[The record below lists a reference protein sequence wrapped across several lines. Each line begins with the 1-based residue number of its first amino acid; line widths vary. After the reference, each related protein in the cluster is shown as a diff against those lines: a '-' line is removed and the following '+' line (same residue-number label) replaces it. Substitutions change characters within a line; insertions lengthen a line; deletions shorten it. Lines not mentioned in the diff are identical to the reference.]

1 VLPPARTLAARALRC
16 FRAWRTSVHPPSSHV
31 RPSPDDVMRCV
42 LVCRLIADSFRRMP
56 SICPMQMLPRGRS
69 GRPPLRRGSRF
80 HRGCLSSGVSQS
92 FPFHPHNTHFI
103 EGSIVPCPPPDP
115 GAGPDAEGPPG
126 SSRRSGGWMQPSRH
140 GSDDS
145 DPDSQ
150 LTVMT
155 VSQVYNIPNPN
166 LTLTQ
171 PLPRPRLSANCD
183 AGIPDII
190 TLTLI

>member
-1 VLPPARTLAARALRC
+1 MSYTCARTSLEVAVEGATRRPAMCAGCNGLIWSLGYPHHRC
-16 FRAWRTSVHPPSSHV
+16 SE
-31 RPSPDDVMRCV
+31 C
-42 LVCRLIADSFRRMP
+42 
-56 SICPMQMLPRGRS
+56 
-69 GRPPLRRGSRF
+69 GSRF

-92 FPFHPHNTHFI
+92 LPFHPHNTHFI